1 MPHDKPPDAAPSSS
15 GTHAGFAPPAG
26 REPGA
31 TRLVNLSAAWFGQAY
46 LWNGLHAILLPVI
59 LVGLVPTTLKATYL
73 GGLTFFGLVLAM
85 LAQPVAGAISDRSGW
100 LGRYGRRRPWMA
112 LGTTIDLGLL
122 ALLAVTRDFLLVAL
136 LYAALQIA
144 SSFAEAAL
152 QGLMPDRVAPDQ
164 RGRASGYKNAAQIAG
179 FVAGVGLGGYFAGRG
194 QIGLAL
200 AATGIALGS
209 SVLWTLLGVR
219 EQPTPRAK
227 RRGIGAVEALRSS
240 FHIDRGLAPGFGRLL
255 GGRALLMAGFFA
267 LQGFAQYFI
276 ADKLGL
282 PNPAGVTAL
291 LMAVMGAA
299 IFLLAVPT
307 GILADRMGRRPLNV
321 FAALLGAGATIALL
335 FVVNVWQLVIAGG
348 LVGASAGIFMSVN
361 WAWAADLAPP
371 AEAGRYLGLSN
382 VATAGASALSRLV
395 AGPIIDGGNAL
406 RAGIGYDL
414 LFLVLAI
421 AMTAGALLLAG
432 VPETRPVPSQL
443 VADPIPGER
452 QE

>member
-1 MPHDKPPDAAPSSS
+1 
-15 GTHAGFAPPAG
+15 
-26 REPGA
+26 
-31 TRLVNLSAAWFGQAY
+31 
-46 LWNGLHAILLPVI
+46 
-59 LVGLVPTTLKATYL
+59 
-73 GGLTFFGLVLAM
+73 
-85 LAQPVAGAISDRSGW
+85 
-100 LGRYGRRRPWMA
+100 
-112 LGTTIDLGLL
+112 
-122 ALLAVTRDFLLVAL
+122 
-136 LYAALQIA
+136 
-144 SSFAEAAL
+144 
-152 QGLMPDRVAPDQ
+152 MPDRVAPDQ

-179 FVAGVGLGGYFAGRG
+179 FVAGVGLGGFFAGRG

-200 AATGIALGS
+200 AATGVALGS
-209 SVLWTLLGVR
+209 SVLWTVLGVR
-219 EQPTPRAK
+219 EQPAPRAK

-240 FHIDRGLAPGFGRLL
+240 FHIDRGLAPGFSRLL
-255 GGRALLMAGFFA
+255 GGRALLMAGYFA

-307 GILADRMGRRPLNV
+307 GVLADRMGRRPLNV

-421 AMTAGALLLAG
+421 AMTAGALILAG
-432 VPETRPVPSQL
+432 VPETRPIPSQL